1 MEIFPET
8 LVAQNLPFQDAGLP
22 LPQDTYRTGVLEI
35 LSEGSRFGLPS
46 YRLAPLRKWFLSLS
60 RQHKEMIHGS
70 VLPKGEYKDG

>member
-22 LPQDTYRTGVLEI
+22 LPKDTYRTGVLEI

-46 YRLAPLRKWFLSLS
+46 SRLAPQKGSFSLPEKY
-60 RQHKEMIHGS
+60 HKEMIHGS
-70 VLPKGEYKDG
+70 VLPEREYRDG